1 MINILLREILSG
13 LSVLTVV
20 IIWALV
26 VWLLATFAGF
36 NDKEDS

>member
-1 MINILLREILSG
+1 MINLLLRGILSG

-26 VWLLATFAGF
+26 VWVLAAFAGF

>member
-1 MINILLREILSG
+1 MINLLLRGILSG

-20 IIWALV
+20 IIWTLV
-26 VWLLATFAGF
+26 VWVLANFAGF